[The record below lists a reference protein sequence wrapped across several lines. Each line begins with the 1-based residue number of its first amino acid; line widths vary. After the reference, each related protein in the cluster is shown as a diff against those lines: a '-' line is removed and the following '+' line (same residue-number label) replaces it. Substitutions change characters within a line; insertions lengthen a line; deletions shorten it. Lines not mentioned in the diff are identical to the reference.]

1 MQHSLAHPSHK
12 PHSKNHKPG
21 SQLLFPSVNPIPI
34 LGRAVRPTNAAVTP
48 SSPILWRKDFTLLRL
63 RTFIFLAPVCLVLS
77 EAGERLRTDTASRS
91 TLTEFTPQR
100 TSQRTEHVSVAF
112 SRVFT
117 LLYARS
123 CSYFSSMAFL
133 VSLLFIFV
141 PLFLFCPRSQLTKL
155 SLSMISQLYCSSLS
169 LVYEYYLAFSSLS
182 SYSTAWISLTN
193 VSLFFAVAFFFLPE
207 HLLPTFDFELL
218 CDKKPWVPQSLLHF
232 TFSIRNKNMFFCI
245 FSLNSSVSIVGS
257 CPSSSFPIMQR
268 TFYV

>member
-1 MQHSLAHPSHK
+1 MAKRFYFASFAHIH
-12 PHSKNHKPG
+12 
-21 SQLLFPSVNPIPI
+21 
-34 LGRAVRPTNAAVTP
+34 
-48 SSPILWRKDFTLLRL
+48 
-63 RTFIFLAPVCLVLS
+63 FLAPVCLVLS
-77 EAGERLRTDTASRS
+77 EARGRLRTDTASRS

-133 VSLLFIFV
+133 VSLFIFV

-155 SLSMISQLYCSSLS
+155 SLSMISQLYCTSLS
-169 LVYEYYLAFSSLS
+169 LVYEHYLAFSSLS

-193 VSLFFAVAFFFLPE
+193 VSLFFAVASFFLPE
-207 HLLPTFDFELL
+207 HLLPTFDF
-218 CDKKPWVPQSLLHF
+218 VNFFVTRSLGFHNHSFILHF
-232 TFSIRNKNMFFCI
+232 LFNKNMFFCI